1 MKGRIKRRLAALQAK
16 PDPATEELVVCPLCE
31 RPIPPSQR
39 DAHHLVPKSRGGV
52 QTEWLHRICH
62 RQIHALFNETELA
75 RHYNSVERLLSH
87 PDVSRFVAWVQ
98 RKPPDFCERTSRS
111 ERKGQRTRDD
121 RTITG

>member
-1 MKGRIKRRLAALQAK
+1 MKGRIKRRLAALQAM

-98 RKPPDFCERTSRS
+98 RKPPDFYERTSRS